1 MPYTNPGQA
10 FDHTLVPL
18 KGWYRDMALD
28 AEVIIGANVNINS
41 TNATPTPGL
50 VVHTVSWR
58 AGLSPYG
65 GQSDGPGT
73 FVVEMGCGPTHGM
86 PMFLYSRPG
95 DPDVSNPGVVPGV
108 PVYGDTTQREVFGSV
123 LPRLS
128 NQNLVALVASGGY
141 EVETTEFDTAQ
152 TYTAAQPLRSVTSN
166 TNANAGK
173 VTNERGP
180 VTNGFGSAGAVQFV
194 GNSATVTTWDTIVGF
209 VSRGTYI
216 NANLKSVLGFYTYFV
231 PGNR

>member
-1 MPYTNPGQA
+1 MPYQYPGQA

-18 KGWYRDMALD
+18 KGWYKDMVLD
-28 AEVIIGANVNINS
+28 HEVTIGSNVNINS
-41 TNATPTPGL
+41 DGTTPTPGL
-50 VVHTVSWR
+50 VVHAVSWR

-65 GQSDGPGT
+65 GQSDGPG
-73 FVVEMGCGPTHGM
+73 FDVVEMGCGPAHGM

-95 DPDVSNPGVVPGV
+95 DPDVSNPGVAPGV
-108 PVYGDTTQREVFGSV
+108 PVYGDATQREVFGSI
-123 LPRLS
+123 LPRMQH
-128 NQNLVALVASGGY
+128 QNLVALVASGGY
-141 EVETTEFDTAQ
+141 EVETTEFDSAQ
-152 TYTAAQPLRSVTSN
+152 TYTAGQPLRSVTSN

-194 GNSATVTTWDTIVGF
+194 GNSSTVTNWDTIVGF

-216 NANLKSVLGFYTYFV
+216 NANLKTVLAFYTYYV